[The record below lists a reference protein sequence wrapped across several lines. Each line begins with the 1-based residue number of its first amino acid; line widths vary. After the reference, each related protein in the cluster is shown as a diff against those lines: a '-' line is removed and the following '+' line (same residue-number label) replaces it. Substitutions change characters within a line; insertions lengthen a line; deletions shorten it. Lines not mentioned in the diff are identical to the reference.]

1 MTNSEIE
8 RELDAIIAEKVLG
21 LEPCDNWRPINLG
34 SAGGPAML
42 KECPPTHN
50 CYPRSRPSTY
60 SSNIYA
66 AWSVVEHLARER
78 GWEVTIKVC
87 GQSQEVTI
95 DKREPGAAVVEK
107 AEAET
112 APMAIC
118 LAALRAVAQNVGGVL
133 DDE

>member
-1 MTNSEIE
+1 MTGTEIE
-8 RELDAIIAEKVLG
+8 HELDAIIAEKVMG

-34 SAGGPAML
+34 SAGGPAMM
-42 KECPPTHN
+42 KECAPAHN

-60 SSNIYA
+60 SSNIHA
-66 AWSVVEHLARER
+66 AWSVVEHLAQER

-87 GQSQEVTI
+87 GTSYEVTM
-95 DKREPGAAVVEK
+95 DTRQPGMAAIEK

-118 LAALRAVAQNVGGVL
+118 LAALRAVAQNVGAVL